1 LRACLT
7 DGGLLRLF
15 GRRDLP
21 TAANNLPRVNAKLWP
36 DHDKR
41 NQQED
46 RSAPHAAAPEREH
59 PATAAHGKA
68 ATTRSALV
76 LNIDARCIN
85 IV

>member
-7 DGGLLRLF
+7 GRGLLRLLD
-15 GRRDLP
+15 RRDLS
-21 TAANNLPRVNAKLWP
+21 AAAKDLADINAKLWP
-36 DHDKR
+36 DHNKR

-46 RSAPHAAAPEREH
+46 RSAAHAAAPEREH
-59 PATAAHGKA
+59 PATAAHGEA
-68 ATTRSALV
+68 ATARSALV